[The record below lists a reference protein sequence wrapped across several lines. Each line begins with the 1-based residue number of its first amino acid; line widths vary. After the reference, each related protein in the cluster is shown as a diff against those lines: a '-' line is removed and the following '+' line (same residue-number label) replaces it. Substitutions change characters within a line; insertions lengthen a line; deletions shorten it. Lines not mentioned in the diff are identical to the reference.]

1 MHSAS
6 SANVTEETDWSAVD
20 WQHQAKRVCNLRQRI
35 YRATKEGDWK
45 RVHSLQKL
53 MLRSYANR
61 LMSVRRVTQ
70 LNQGKYTPGVDK
82 VLIKTPAARGR
93 LVDHLASYHPWQA
106 RPTKRVYIPK
116 ANGKLRP
123 LGIPMPRSHCT
134 SFQHRLGFARG
145 ERSTGEA
152 VYISRRGDS
161 PSRWF

>member
-1 MHSAS
+1 VHSAS

-70 LNQGKYTPGVDK
+70 LNQGKHTPGVDK

-116 ANGKLRP
+116 LVHLYCHQWLHAPGKEAERLAALR
-123 LGIPMPRSHCT
+123 LRVKRMEGEHQ
-134 SFQHRLGFARG
+134 QHGGRG
-145 ERSTGEA
+145 P
-152 VYISRRGDS
+152 
-161 PSRWF
+161 PSAPPPE